1 MENLNLF
8 ERAGYT
14 KEESEEFIR
23 ISNEC
28 GVSYDTVIN
37 TLRTLKDP
45 MDIEKAI
52 REFNSKGHNY

>member
-23 ISNEC
+23 ICNEC
-28 GVSYDTVIN
+28 GMPCDTVIN
-37 TLRTLKDP
+37 ALWTFKNP
-45 MDIEKAI
+45 MDVDKYI